1 MRDDHDIEKG
11 LKGFEHQP
19 HKRVKKTVMSAF
31 RREFATTGAQGSPV
45 RFWRRPVPLYVAAA
59 FVVVM
64 MGVSYFAGQ
73 RSLAS
78 SSQPMA
84 PEHLIQGNDV
94 APEGEITWTV
104 AKRDLL

>member
-1 MRDDHDIEKG
+1 MKDDMDFEDG
-11 LKGFEHQP
+11 LKKFRHDP
-19 HKRVKKTVMSAF
+19 KPRVKKSVMSAF
-31 RREFATTGAQGSPV
+31 RREFGSADAQGSPV

-64 MGVSYFAGQ
+64 MGLSYFAGK
-73 RSLAS
+73 RSLVS
-78 SSQPMA
+78 GGPPIA

-94 APEGEITWTV
+94 TPEGEITWTV